1 MLDGILNM
9 IPPDHVVLL
18 NSAKERVNPSDLLP
32 KNVMKNQWHFEGE
45 ASDRHV
51 RLLFL

>member
-9 IPPDHVVLL
+9 IPPDHVVFL
-18 NSAKERVNPSDLLP
+18 NSVKERVNPSDFLP
-32 KNVMKNQWHFEGE
+32 KNVMKNRWYFEGE